1 MTAQLNTA
9 NMLPTLS
16 QFPPPVISGTT
27 IDLCTDHLISFI
39 PQYQGFC
46 KQTKKGVRK
55 ELRSALVENLKELNY
70 LVIDF
75 SSLIENLFRSKD
87 DSWTLRD
94 LVRCLYDIPGMRRID
109 KNFQEIFNAAIPG
122 MNLIIEE
129 ESRKDQKEVLEDS

>member
-1 MTAQLNTA
+1 
-9 NMLPTLS
+9 
-16 QFPPPVISGTT
+16 
-27 IDLCTDHLISFI
+27 
-39 PQYQGFC
+39 
-46 KQTKKGVRK
+46 
-55 ELRSALVENLKELNY
+55 VENLKELNY